1 MPPKSRGSNTPTV
14 IIRKKRPRLPSSGG
28 ARSHPEVAPT
38 PSRQPPTA
46 TANALRSPRPQT
58 EQSLTSPL
66 PPAPSATASSSPTA
80 PPSTR
85 KAREVQQER
94 AVLLLVQQRWP
105 KLFPPEGRRR
115 TPLAVGIHQ
124 ELIAAL
130 PDVKPWR
137 LRQLLGWW
145 QRSWQGAY
153 WRALLQGGPRYHLD
167 GTPSGEVTGQEQ
179 AHARQQLAAVTQSHR
194 ARRLAS
200 PPSHGEAAERQ
211 PPQPTGEA
219 SV

>member
-1 MPPKSRGSNTPTV
+1 MPPQSRGSNTPTV
-14 IIRKKRPRLPSSGG
+14 IIRKKRTRLPSSGG
-28 ARSHPEVAPT
+28 ARLRPEAVPA

-46 TANALRSPRPQT
+46 TVNALRSPRPRT
-58 EQSLTSPL
+58 EQSLTSTP
-66 PPAPSATASSSPTA
+66 PPAPSAPASPAPTA
-80 PPSTR
+80 QPSTR

-105 KLFPPEGRRR
+105 KLFPTEGRRR

-137 LRQLLGWW
+137 IRQLLRWW
-145 QRSWQGAY
+145 QGSDQGAY

-167 GTPSGEVTGQEQ
+167 GTPSGEVTDQEQ
-179 AHARQQLAAVTQSHR
+179 AHARQQLAAFTQSHR
-194 ARRLAS
+194 ARRLS
-200 PPSHGEAAERQ
+200 PPLSHSEAAERQ

>member
-14 IIRKKRPRLPSSGG
+14 IIRKKRTRLPSSGG
-28 ARSHPEVAPT
+28 ARSHPAAVPT

-46 TANALRSPRPQT
+46 TANALRSPRPQL
-58 EQSLTSPL
+58 EQSLTSTP
-66 PPAPSATASSSPTA
+66 PPAPSATTSPSPTA
-80 PPSTR
+80 QPSTR
-85 KAREVQQER
+85 KAREVQQQR

-137 LRQLLGWW
+137 IRQLLGWW
-145 QRSWQGAY
+145 QGSGQGAY
-153 WRALLQGGPRYHLD
+153 CSSLD
-167 GTPSGEVTGQEQ
+167 KSS
-179 AHARQQLAAVTQSHR
+179 RMLS
-194 ARRLAS
+194 S
-200 PPSHGEAAERQ
+200 S
-211 PPQPTGEA
+211 
-219 SV
+219 